1 MKKIIF
7 HHPLPLNPN
16 ATSASGIR
24 PLKMLEAFQDLGY
37 EVFLVTGY
45 VKERKNRIK
54 LLKKSIQ
61 SGDKYDFCYSESSTM
76 PTALT
81 EKHHLPSAPFLDF
94 NFFKF
99 LNQEE
104 IPIGLFYR
112 DIYWLFD
119 EYDKSLPKW
128 KSTISKSFYHYDLK
142 QYQKTLTKLYL
153 PSLKMGEYLPIVS
166 SSLFED
172 LPPGHSSTNKTEN
185 NDDTFNK
192 AKLEL
197 LYIGGLSNHYQMHKL
212 FNVLSYFS
220 KEEVHFT
227 LCTRKEEWT
236 NMCREYLN
244 PMPENI
250 SIVHKS
256 GEELQPLYKKADI
269 AMLFVKPQEYW
280 EFASPVKLYEYLGEH
295 KPIITTQGTLA
306 GEFAEKNG
314 IGWNIPYKEED
325 LIQLLN
331 QLLEDP
337 NLLKKMQEETKEV
350 AKKHSWKTRAMQV
363 ATDLTGVEVL

>member
-1 MKKIIF
+1 MKKMIF

-16 ATSASGIR
+16 ATSATGVR
-24 PLKMLEAFQDLGY
+24 PIKMLNAFQDLGY

-81 EKHHLPSAPFLDF
+81 EPHHLPIAPFLDF
-94 NFFKF
+94 SFFKF
-99 LNQEE
+99 LNTHD

-112 DIYWLFD
+112 DIHWLFE

-128 KSTISKSFYHYDLK
+128 KSVFAKFFYRYDLR
-142 QYQKTLTKLYL
+142 QYEKTLSKLYL
-153 PSLKMGEYLPIVS
+153 PSSNMGKYVLTVS
-166 SSLFED
+166 PDIFEA
-172 LPPGHSSTNKTEN
+172 LPPGHTPITSKM
-185 NDDTFNK
+185 NDEVTDK
-192 AKLEL
+192 AKIEL

-212 FNVLSYFS
+212 FKALSHFS

-227 LCTRKEEWT
+227 LCTRKKEWE
-236 NMCREYLN
+236 NMQEEYLN
-244 PMPENI
+244 PVPENI

-256 GEELQPLYKKADI
+256 GKELQPLYKKADI

-306 GEFAEKNG
+306 GEFVEKNG
-314 IGWNIPYKEED
+314 IGWNIPYKEKELTD
-325 LIQLLN
+325 LLN
-331 QLLEDP
+331 KLLNDS
-337 NLLKKMQEETKEV
+337 NLLKRAQKQTMIISEG
-350 AKKHSWKTRAMQV
+350 HSWESRAMQV
-363 ATDLTGVEVL
+363 VELA